1 MMATKK
7 QQERKKKARE
17 QKARARVEV
26 RRHKLGLA
34 RRDERRS
41 AALERRFRDK
51 PQPII
56 NDPEKKAAMEQAEK
70 NKAMERLQ
78 RNAEILKALEEQ
90 YQKDLESKKA
100 INDSLEAEGH
110 LDLKDKVKAMEEK
123 AREIVNSAEN
133 AQG

>member
-1 MMATKK
+1 MATKK
-7 QQERKKKARE
+7 QQERKKRARE
-17 QKARARVEV
+17 EKGRARSAA
-26 RRHKLGLA
+26 RRHKLQQA
-34 RRDERRS
+34 VREERKS
-41 AALERRFRDK
+41 ALLNRRFREKIK
-51 PQPII
+51 PIVK
-56 NDPEKKAAMEQAEK
+56 DPEKRAAMEQAER

-90 YQKDLESKKA
+90 YQRDVESKKA

-110 LDLKDKVKAMEEK
+110 LELKDKVKAMEEK